1 MIKRSIL
8 CFAVLFGIHLVIVLL
23 NPMVG
28 MATHQW
34 QDNVIKAQQF
44 IYAEKSDT
52 VMVGTSLSARIIRD
66 SIPTVKSVSFG
77 GCAVEDG
84 LRIILSKGDLPRFI
98 LAETN
103 LFFLDGNP
111 ELVSKM
117 TEGVMPML
125 RRWIPSLREQY
136 QPICMLAS
144 MMASAA
150 DINPQAGTSTV
161 DMDLLNESIEHHI
174 KYDWQMPEPQ
184 AETRMGD
191 MKRLVEMFEAKG
203 TRVLFFEMPVNERL
217 THLKRYDQTRE
228 LMQKTFPADRYTYLP
243 FDITRYV
250 TTDGEHLDYEGQQVF
265 SHYFKGVLSD
275 LGRSAQDRN

>member
-1 MIKRSIL
+1 MIKKSIL
-8 CFAVLFGIHLVIVLL
+8 CFAVLFGLHLLIVLL
-23 NPMVG
+23 NPTMG

-84 LRIILSKGDLPRFI
+84 LKIILSKGDLPKYI

-103 LFFLDGNP
+103 LFFLDGNA

-117 TEGVMPML
+117 TEGALPVL
-125 RRWIPSLREQY
+125 RRRIPSLREQY
-136 QPICMLAS
+136 QPICLFAS

-150 DINPQAGTSTV
+150 GINPQAGTTTV
-161 DMDLLNESIEHHI
+161 DMALLDESIEHHI
-174 KYDWQMPEPQ
+174 KYDWQMPEAQ
-184 AETRMGD
+184 AERRMRD
-191 MKRLVEMFEAKG
+191 MKQLVEAFEAKG
-203 TRVLFFEMPVNERL
+203 TRFLFFEMPVNERL
-217 THLKRYDQTRE
+217 LHLKRYDQTRA

-243 FDITRYV
+243 FDTTRYV

-265 SHYFKGVLSD
+265 SHYFKGQLSD
-275 LGRSAQDRN
+275 IGHWFQHRN

>member
-243 FDITRYV
+243 FDTTRYV

-275 LGRSAQDRN
+275 LGRSAQARN

>member
-8 CFAVLFGIHLVIVLL
+8 CFAVLFGIHLVIVLQ

-243 FDITRYV
+243 FDTTRYV

>member
-1 MIKRSIL
+1 ML
-8 CFAVLFGIHLVIVLL
+8 CGLVWHTPCHRVAE
-23 NPMVG
+23 PYGGDGHSSVAG
-28 MATHQW
+28 QCHQW

-243 FDITRYV
+243 FDTTRYV

>member
-243 FDITRYV
+243 FDTTRYV

-265 SHYFKGVLSD
+265 SHYFKGVLPD

>member
-84 LRIILSKGDLPRFI
+84 MRIILSKGDLPRFI

-174 KYDWQMPEPQ
+174 KYDWQMPEAQ

-243 FDITRYV
+243 FDTTRYV

>member
-1 MIKRSIL
+1 MIKKSIL
-8 CFAVLFGIHLVIVLL
+8 CFAVLFGLHLLIVLL
-23 NPMVG
+23 NPTMG

-84 LRIILSKGDLPRFI
+84 LKIILSKGDLPKYI

-103 LFFLDGNP
+103 LFFLDGNA

-117 TEGVMPML
+117 TEGALPVL

-136 QPICMLAS
+136 QPICLFAS

-150 DINPQAGTSTV
+150 GINPQAGTTTV
-161 DMDLLNESIEHHI
+161 DMALLDESIEHHI
-174 KYDWQMPEPQ
+174 KYDWQMPEAQ
-184 AETRMGD
+184 AERRMRD
-191 MKRLVEMFEAKG
+191 MKQLVEAFEAKG
-203 TRVLFFEMPVNERL
+203 TRFLFFEMPVNERL
-217 THLKRYDQTRE
+217 LHLKRYDQTRA

-243 FDITRYV
+243 FDTTRYV

-265 SHYFKGVLSD
+265 SHYFKGQLSD
-275 LGRSAQDRN
+275 IGHWFQHRN

>member
-243 FDITRYV
+243 FDTTRYV

>member
-243 FDITRYV
+243 FDTTRYV

-275 LGRSAQDRN
+275 LGRSAQERK

>member
-174 KYDWQMPEPQ
+174 KYDWQMPEAQ

-243 FDITRYV
+243 FDTTRYV

>member
-191 MKRLVEMFEAKG
+191 MKRLVEMFEAIGGVPKEIITDNMKTVMDKPRTLKSVG
-203 TRVLFFEMPVNERL
+203 EINKKFQVLEIF
-217 THLKRYDQTRE
+217 
-228 LMQKTFPADRYTYLP
+228 
-243 FDITRYV
+243 
-250 TTDGEHLDYEGQQVF
+250 VF
-265 SHYFKGVLSD
+265 AK
-275 LGRSAQDRN
+275 A

>member
-243 FDITRYV
+243 FDTTRYV
-250 TTDGEHLDYEGQQVF
+250 TTDGEHLDYEGQLVF

>member
-217 THLKRYDQTRE
+217 IHLKRYDQTRA

-243 FDITRYV
+243 FDTTRYV

-265 SHYFKGVLSD
+265 SHYFKGLLSD
-275 LGRSAQDRN
+275 VDHWFQDQD

>member
-117 TEGVMPML
+117 IEGVMPML

-243 FDITRYV
+243 FDTTRYV

-265 SHYFKGVLSD
+265 SHYFKGLLSD

>member
-174 KYDWQMPEPQ
+174 KYDWQMPEAQ

-228 LMQKTFPADRYTYLP
+228 LMKKTFPADRYTYLP
-243 FDITRYV
+243 FDTTRYV

-275 LGRSAQDRN
+275 LGRPAQDRN

>member
-174 KYDWQMPEPQ
+174 KYDWQMPEAQ

-228 LMQKTFPADRYTYLP
+228 LMKKTFPADRYTYLP
-243 FDITRYV
+243 FDTTRYV

>member
-117 TEGVMPML
+117 IEGVMPML

-243 FDITRYV
+243 FDTTRYV

>member
-28 MATHQW
+28 MATQQW

-243 FDITRYV
+243 FDTTRYV